1 MADMALPAQFSLLDS
16 ELNGFLFAPMGT
28 EESGATLSVLS
39 ALTRL
44 NIDPWAEGARLAN
57 LPKEAAVRALALVIA
72 LFPQE
77 HRSADDVGE
86 MAARLVELLPRR
98 SVTLLPAG
106 TTGAQTRRMR
116 VPATWLFWIGLGL
129 ALATLAARGLL
140 PGQ

>member
-1 MADMALPAQFSLLDS
+1 MAEMALPAQFSLLDS

-44 NIDPWAEGARLAN
+44 NIDPWVEGARLAN
-57 LPKEAAVRALALVIA
+57 LPKEAAVRALARVIA

-77 HRSADDVGE
+77 HRSAADVGE
-86 MAARLVELLPRR
+86 TAARLADLLPRR
-98 SVTLLPAG
+98 SVTLLPASVA
-106 TTGAQTRRMR
+106 GAQTRRKR
-116 VPATWLFWIGLGL
+116 VPAMWLFWIGLGL
-129 ALATLAARGLL
+129 ALITLAARGVL

>member
-1 MADMALPAQFSLLDS
+1 MALPAQFSLLDS

-28 EESGATLSVLS
+28 EKSGAPLSVLS

-77 HRSADDVGE
+77 HRSAADVGE
-86 MAARLVELLPRR
+86 IAARLVELLPRQ
-98 SVTLLPAG
+98 SAAVSPADA
-106 TTGAQTRRMR
+106 GAQARRMR
-116 VPATWLFWIGLGL
+116 VPAIWLFWIGLGL
-129 ALATLAARGLL
+129 TLVTLAARGLL
-140 PGQ
+140 PWQ